1 MNCPK
6 CGNVVAERRNRC
18 EVCGKNIAVYR
29 KTFRLSNS
37 YYNRGLEKAQV
48 RDLTGA
54 VLMLKK
60 SLEINKRNTDARNLL
75 GLVFFEMGETV
86 AALSEWV
93 ISKHFQANDNQA
105 DEYME
110 KLQHNPSK
118 LDAMNQAIKKYN
130 IALDSAKQGNDD
142 MAILQLKKVVSL
154 NPHFIR
160 AYQLL
165 ALVYMRNEEL
175 ERARRCLA
183 KAGKIDFTNTQTLR
197 YSAELS
203 KMMGGNDKEKS
214 SHTREEKYL
223 GESEVKGIS
232 PISSYKEEKPNIMPW
247 VHMVLGVLVGIA
259 VVAILVVPT
268 VKKNAKAEYEKE
280 QLDFSSELNVQLANI
295 SSLETQIESLQA
307 TIDEQQAKLDQSKES
322 ITDKQAYAA
331 MFTAVNSYLELM
343 KKSSPSEA
351 ELLTVADQIRSVA
364 ADLITDTQGLALLNG
379 MKEEIYPEIYEYASS
394 LGQQSFESERYEEA
408 YEQLLAAYDYNPKY
422 DYTLYYLGRTCQ
434 KLNDTEGA
442 VKYYNLLLTDCPK
455 SSFVDYAESRLQ
467 EISQ

>member
-18 EVCGKNIAVYR
+18 EVCGKNIVVYR
-29 KTFRLSNS
+29 KAFRLSNS
-37 YYNRGLEKAQV
+37 FYNRGLEKAQV

-93 ISKHFQANDNQA
+93 VSKHFKPNDNQA
-105 DEYME
+105 DEYMA
-110 KLQHNPSK
+110 QIQQSPTK

-142 MAILQLKKVVSL
+142 MAILQLKKVISL

-165 ALVYMRNEEL
+165 ALVYMRNHEL
-175 ERARRCLA
+175 ERARRCLV
-183 KAGKIDFTNTQTLR
+183 KAGKIDFTNTKTLR
-197 YSAELS
+197 YSAELNR
-203 KMMGGNDKEKS
+203 MMGGNESEKS
-214 SHTREEKYL
+214 SHAKAEKAI
-223 GESEVKGIS
+223 VKDEGKPLS
-232 PISSYKEEKPNIMPW
+232 PISSYREEKPNIMPW

-268 VKKNAKAEYEKE
+268 VRKNAKAEYEKE

-295 SSLETQIESLQA
+295 ASLETRIESLQA

-322 ITDKQAYAA
+322 VTDKQAYST
-331 MFTAVNSYLELM
+331 MFTAVNGYLAMM
-343 KKSSPSEA
+343 KDGSLSNEEVLAIAALLRTVSSEV
-351 ELLTVADQIRSVA
+351 VADE
-364 ADLITDTQGLALLNG
+364 QGLILLNQ
-379 MKEEIYPEIYEYASS
+379 MKDEIYPKVYEYASS
-394 LGQQSFESERYEEA
+394 LGQASFEAGEYETA
-408 YEQLLAAYDYNPKY
+408 YEQLLAAYDYNTKY
-422 DYTLYYLGRTCQ
+422 DSTLYYLGKTCQ

-442 VKYYNLLLTDCPK
+442 VKYYNLLLSECPN
-455 SSFVDYAESRLQ
+455 SSFKDYVESRLE
-467 EISQ
+467 EIGQ